1 MGSYAMDD
9 KKELHVTERPVPHN
23 GERPLTSE
31 EREAL
36 EDAEMKLEAG
46 AAAGNASIQDSHWK
60 PGFANRFPY
69 LGFGSLVVVLICAVG
84 AVLNL
89 SLSNG
94 VSQSRWPAA
103 IAPNVIISILNS
115 VANLAFGIAISKCS
129 FRLVST
135 LRLIS
140 RQATVLRLL
149 GGGRLCREPQ
159 SSN

>member
-1 MGSYAMDD
+1 M
-9 KKELHVTERPVPHN
+9 
-23 GERPLTSE
+23 
-31 EREAL
+31 

-46 AAAGNASIQDSHWK
+46 ATTDGATIQDSHWK
-60 PGFANRFPY
+60 PGFTNRFPY

-115 VANLAFGIAISKCS
+115 VANLAFGIAISKS
-129 FRLVST
+129 SDHLVSA
-135 LRLIS
+135 LELIS
-140 RQATVLRLL
+140 RQATALQSL
-149 GGGRLCREPQ
+149 GGGRLYREPP
-159 SSN
+159 SSSSIARGSSAVV